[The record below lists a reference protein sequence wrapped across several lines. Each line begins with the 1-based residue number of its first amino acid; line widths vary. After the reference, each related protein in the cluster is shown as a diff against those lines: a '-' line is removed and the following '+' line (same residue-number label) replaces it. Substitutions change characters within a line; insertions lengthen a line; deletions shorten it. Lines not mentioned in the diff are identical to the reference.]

1 MYDSCAVVVQ
11 KLHNR
16 MKGRLLPVTS
26 FARPLY
32 DEEDGRCAG
41 SGEETC
47 SSLWLEYTAATQR
60 FLHLCQ
66 VDSVNSVYDCDK
78 MQPLFSCI
86 PQAKYRVAAK
96 TC

>member
-32 DEEDGRCAG
+32 DGWDGRCAG
-41 SGEETC
+41 SGEESC
-47 SSLWLEYTAATQR
+47 SSLWLEYTAGQR
-60 FLHLCQ
+60 FPHLSSDC
-66 VDSVNSVYDCDK
+66 VNSVYDSQFDN
-78 MQPLFSCI
+78 M
-86 PQAKYRVAAK
+86 
-96 TC
+96 